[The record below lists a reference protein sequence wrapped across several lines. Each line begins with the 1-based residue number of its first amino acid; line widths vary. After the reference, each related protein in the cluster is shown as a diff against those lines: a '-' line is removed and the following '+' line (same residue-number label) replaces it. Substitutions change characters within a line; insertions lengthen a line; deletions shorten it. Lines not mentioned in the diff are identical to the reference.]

1 MRKHTPMPRLHALA
15 AGLGALVLFLG
26 ALVPRASAQS
36 HDPVEK
42 LRECLPLNTDPN
54 KFTND
59 FRRKCLEQHI
69 PDLRTPSQ
77 LRRALE
83 LSEWTDNEF
92 NGQPLPVE
100 QNAIDRAA
108 RKKIA
113 DKLTA
118 LIKEAVEGDSTRQL
132 AAATFVTEIG
142 SSIRA
147 LTDDFTFFETSVYRD
162 PHGFARSLTPLMI
175 ALTQKKGDPAVR
187 QQGARA
193 LGKINP
199 DPKVAA
205 SALKA
210 LLQSKNPGD
219 RLAAG
224 EALATL
230 VNSISQLYK
239 GGRTQSGV
247 VVQRDD
253 VIAVATEVVPVAG
266 SHATVAE
273 SEAMV
278 RRQCLAT
285 LVQAAVS
292 FSELIPD
299 PREVNKL
306 LLRPQSDMEKRM
318 IEDFRAAAAIGDRLF
333 QPLISAFQK
342 QGPGLAIALDDP
354 DEENRIQARRTLEW
368 LARVRLALLAL
379 PTAVKAGE
387 KAPDPILQ
395 VLEPSLKVFGKRLA
409 DPDIK
414 VRRASLDFLEHMES
428 AIGPALP
435 AVQAALSDPD
445 RFIRWA
451 AARTLR
457 EIGQR
462 NIEASASRSVP
473 LLARLLGPDEDPDVR
488 ESAATTLRRY
498 GSLARPALPA
508 LIAAVEYGEL
518 DQREAM
524 IKAIQE
530 IAGPKELRAAIPAMR
545 AALNSKTASVR
556 KAACDALGNMGS
568 AAAVAIDDL
577 RLRLQDDDPTVRAA
591 ASDALLLITQPKQN

>member
-1 MRKHTPMPRLHALA
+1 MRMHRPMLRLHALA
-15 AGLGALVLFLG
+15 AGLGGLVLFLG
-26 ALVPRASAQS
+26 GLVPSASAQPQ
-36 HDPVEK
+36 DPVEK
-42 LRECLPLNTDPN
+42 LRECLPLTPFPD

-59 FRRKCLEQHI
+59 FRRNCLQQHI
-69 PDLRTPSQ
+69 PELRTPSQ

-92 NGQPLPVE
+92 NGQPFPVE

-118 LIKEAVEGDSTRQL
+118 WIKEAVDQGDSTRQL
-132 AAATFVTEIG
+132 AAATFVAEMG

-175 ALTQKKGDPAVR
+175 ALTQKKGEPAVR

-205 SALKA
+205 AALKA
-210 LLQSKNPGD
+210 LLQSKNSGD

-230 VNSISQLYK
+230 VTNISQLYK

-247 VVQRDD
+247 IVQRDN
-253 VIAVATEVVPVAG
+253 VIEVATEVVPVAG
-266 SHATVAE
+266 SHATVTE
-273 SEAMV
+273 PEALA
-278 RRQCLAT
+278 RRQCLAA

-306 LLRPQSDMEKRM
+306 LQRPQTDMEKRT

-368 LARVRLALLAL
+368 LARVRLALLRL
-379 PTAVKAGE
+379 PSAVKAGD
-387 KAPDPILQ
+387 KAPDPLLQ
-395 VLEPSLKVFGKRLA
+395 VLEPSLKVFGRRLA
-409 DPDIK
+409 DPDVK
-414 VRRASLDFLEHMES
+414 VRRASLDFLEQMES
-428 AIGPALP
+428 AIGPAIP

-451 AARTLR
+451 AARSLR
-457 EIGQR
+457 EIGHR
-462 NIEASASRSVP
+462 NIEATASRSVP

-518 DQREAM
+518 EQRDAL

-545 AALNSKTASVR
+545 AALTSKTASVR

-568 AAAVAIDDL
+568 SAAVAIDDL

-591 ASDALLLITQPKQN
+591 ASDALLLITQPK